1 MGKDK
6 EKGKLRLTH
15 LAEKIN
21 ATIQEATRHINRLVD
36 AKLIERNPHGFYTL
50 TTFGRIVMILLPSF
64 SFISKNT
71 TRDYLPS
78 HDTSFLPREFIER
91 IGELSI
97 YNYSANVSS
106 ILRHTEQVISSAS
119 DYVWLLADQALITGT
134 TIVKAVAEP

>member
-21 ATIQEATRHINRLVD
+21 ATIQEATRHVD

-78 HDTSFLPREFIER
+78 HDISFLPREFIER

-106 ILRHTEQVISSAS
+106 ILRHTEQVIAQ
-119 DYVWLLADQALITGT
+119 QAITCGF
-134 TIVKAVAEP
+134 